1 MYATGLETKAGN
13 KMTTCGKPDNC
24 QTDDGTLI
32 PISMQQLT
40 QVWVQ
45 GYKERH
51 EVFKKKKS
59 NHYLYNTNTSLKK
72 KKTKN
77 YVKMLTMI
85 TSDRRSYS

>member
-51 EVFKKKKS
+51 EVFKKKKVIII
-59 NHYLYNTNTSLKK
+59 HTILTLHLKK
-72 KKTKN
+72 RRLKT
-77 YVKMLTMI
+77 T
-85 TSDRRSYS
+85 

>member
-51 EVFKKKKS
+51 EVFKKKKVIIIYTILTL
-59 NHYLYNTNTSLKK
+59 HLKK
-72 KKTKN
+72 RRLKT
-77 YVKMLTMI
+77 T
-85 TSDRRSYS
+85 